1 MGMFDN
7 MSKSPMIKDIVEE
20 VVAVIGFTAKY
31 LPRKYGTGLDPIF
44 GEDPT
49 SNFDTI
55 WQFNIL
61 IDDYQEYG
69 DVGDFYSKF
78 GVSVTDEMKVS
89 FTKKSFAEQTAST
102 DDDRPIAGD
111 LLFFSD
117 AEALFEVTFVGN
129 DSSFYPTPD
138 GPQHVW
144 TLTLK
149 PWEYGH
155 EDITVVDAEI
165 EGLEAEIQTAID
177 AELGTPDWDTMDD
190 DVLDLS
196 EMNPFGSTN

>member
-31 LPRKYGTGLDPIF
+31 LPRKYGTGLDPVF

-49 SNFDTI
+49 SKFDTV

-89 FTKKSFAEQTAST
+89 FTKKSFAEQTVST

-111 LLFFSD
+111 LLYFTD

-149 PWEYGH
+149 PWEYGGA
-155 EDITVVDAEI
+155 DIDVVDSEI
-165 EGLEAEIQTAID
+165 EALETDIQTAINN
-177 AELGTPDWDTMDD
+177 ELGTPDWDSMDD
-190 DVLDLS
+190 DILDLS
-196 EMNPFGSTN
+196 EMNPFGSTQ

>member
-20 VVAVIGFTAKY
+20 VVAVIGFNAKY

-49 SNFDTI
+49 SKFDTV

-78 GVSVTDEMKVS
+78 GVSVTDEMKVT
-89 FTKKSFAEQTAST
+89 FTKKSFAEQTVAT
-102 DDDRPIAGD
+102 DDDKPIAGD
-111 LLFFSD
+111 LLYFTD

-129 DSSFYPTPD
+129 DSSFYPSPE

-149 PWEYGH
+149 PWEYGG
-155 EDITVVDAEI
+155 EPLDVTDTEIEALDAEI
-165 EGLEAEIQTAID
+165 QANIND
-177 AELGTPDWDTMDD
+177 ELGTPDWDAMDD
-190 DVLDLS
+190 DILDLS
-196 EMNPFGSTN
+196 EMNPFGSTQ